1 MCRRPTTTRS
11 AGGERAFEF
20 QLVPHLISALQ
31 PASGA
36 DLGSK
41 KRVDVEQLL
50 GKGEA
55 AGNGNGNGNNEGGAT
70 AKEKALERTGME
82 WGTVLVFTC
91 RDNCCAGKVDDA
103 TAKECWQEELVLVQW
118 EE

>member
-1 MCRRPTTTRS
+1 M
-11 AGGERAFEF
+11 FEF
-20 QLVPHLISALQ
+20 QLVPHLIRVLL
-31 PASGA
+31 PASGP

-41 KRVDVEQLL
+41 NTVDVKQLL
-50 GKGEA
+50 GKSEA
-55 AGNGNGNGNNEGGAT
+55 AGHGKEGPT
-70 AKEKALERTGME
+70 AKEKALEKTGME

-91 RDNCCAGKVDDA
+91 GENCCAGRVDDP